1 MFCAGG
7 RHITSRIK
15 VEMHAFWSALIWL
28 ADTILFIW
36 MGIMLAFILLPP
48 SDPSV
53 RILGQELDH
62 MLVPMDAAYA
72 VLLYVW
78 LLVSLQAL
86 LTLVNARSVN
96 ALMLVPMD
104 AAYAVL
110 LYVWLLVSLRAGF
123 VTLSGVNCRPCN
135 ALKLLGKQ

>member
-1 MFCAGG
+1 VLCCNLSCAGG

-15 VEMHAFWSALIWL
+15 VEMHAFWNALIWL

-36 MGIMLAFILLPP
+36 MGVILAFILLPP
-48 SDPSV
+48 SHPSV

-78 LLVSLQAL
+78 LLVGHQA
-86 LTLVNARSVN
+86 
-96 ALMLVPMD
+96 
-104 AAYAVL
+104 
-110 LYVWLLVSLRAGF
+110 
-123 VTLSGVNCRPCN
+123 
-135 ALKLLGKQ
+135 

>member
-1 MFCAGG
+1 
-7 RHITSRIK
+7 
-15 VEMHAFWSALIWL
+15 MHAFWSALIWL

-48 SDPSV
+48 SDPGV

-78 LLVSLQAL
+78 LLVSLQACL
-86 LTLVNARSVN
+86 LCIPLQISQ
-96 ALMLVPMD
+96 
-104 AAYAVL
+104 
-110 LYVWLLVSLRAGF
+110 
-123 VTLSGVNCRPCN
+123 C
-135 ALKLLGKQ
+135 LKVIQVAQ